1 MKPVFRL
8 VLTTNFGR
16 RIHMRSSQDYGNQA
30 GSSND
35 VLIAVRLKIRQ
46 DSRVVGAYIPYA
58 QSNDLN

>member
-1 MKPVFRL
+1 
-8 VLTTNFGR
+8 
-16 RIHMRSSQDYGNQA
+16 MRSSQDYGNQA